1 MIKLQLQ
8 QTMKAVAIEIQD
20 SIVQLSEL
28 STEYDP
34 IYSLQI
40 IRYYVSALTYD
51 TWINKP

>member
-28 STEYDP
+28 STEYAP
-34 IYSLQI
+34 IPYKYKLDI
-40 IRYYVSALTYD
+40 MYLHLHMTLE
-51 TWINKP
+51 

>member
-28 STEYDP
+28 STEYAP
-34 IYSLQI
+34 IPY
-40 IRYYVSALTYD
+40 
-51 TWINKP
+51 K